1 MVETQIIV
9 IHTALLG
16 SYIIVEN
23 LRKWKQSSLFFF
35 FFFGQKL
42 KETNR
47 EKALQRIIGNSS
59 DLPIL

>member
-35 FFFGQKL
+35 FFGQKL